1 MMDWQGQKLSEL
13 LMQIM
18 LVVFAIVSFA
28 TGYLAGSFQL
38 MLLIY
43 AGGVI
48 LTTLVTVP
56 NWSFFNRHPLKW
68 LDPIE
73 AEKHP
78 EPLPPTSK
86 KKSSSKHHQKG
97 LLDGD
102 TAISSSFRI
111 SNLLR
116 VL

>member
-86 KKSSSKHHQKG
+86 KKSSSKHHQK
-97 LLDGD
+97 LICQSSDQQ
-102 TAISSSFRI
+102 TAS
-111 SNLLR
+111 
-116 VL
+116 